1 MVGNVSVALY
11 AMLGAVGFVLLIAC
25 VNVANLLLVRAASR
39 ESEIALR
46 TALGAGRGRIV
57 RQLVTES
64 LVLAVGGAAL
74 GMVLAAWALDGALAL
89 IPRGL
94 PRAEEVGIDW
104 QVIAFTAALS
114 IIVGVLFGLV
124 PALHA
129 LRSEISN
136 MRRPGRGAAAGTNR
150 TRSLLVLAE
159 VALATVLLAGA
170 GLLIRSFERLTH
182 HDPGFNPSHL
192 VVFNMALPPMED
204 DPMNARVD
212 AVLARLRGLPGT
224 QRAAVAAALPLDPNA
239 PFGAHTSFR
248 VVGEPK
254 PAHGYE
260 PNSRVM
266 PVSPSYFGTLGLT
279 LVRGRWFTNADNR
292 RDAPAVIVIDQA
304 LAAKYFPNENPIGK
318 QLTFGFQ
325 HTFTASPSDTLT
337 MHGEIV
343 GIARSAAYTA
353 LGGKP
358 DPTTYVPYATA
369 PFGASFV
376 VRTRADPSVTE
387 ASIRHLMRDVD
398 PGAPIYELRT
408 MDDAL
413 SESLA
418 APRFYTTLLG
428 VFAGIALLLA
438 ALGIYGVISYI
449 VANRTRE
456 FGIRIALGATS
467 RDVTRLVVWRG
478 LALTV
483 GGIVIGAVAALA
495 LTRVIQSL
503 LFETAPTDVPTLVIG
518 ALVLAT
524 VATFAS
530 WLPARRASRTDPT
543 VAMRAE

>member
-1 MVGNVSVALY
+1 
-11 AMLGAVGFVLLIAC
+11 
-25 VNVANLLLVRAASR
+25 
-39 ESEIALR
+39 
-46 TALGAGRGRIV
+46 
-57 RQLVTES
+57 
-64 LVLAVGGAAL
+64 
-74 GMVLAAWALDGALAL
+74 
-89 IPRGL
+89 
-94 PRAEEVGIDW
+94 
-104 QVIAFTAALS
+104 
-114 IIVGVLFGLV
+114 
-124 PALHA
+124 
-129 LRSEISN
+129 
-136 MRRPGRGAAAGTNR
+136 
-150 TRSLLVLAE
+150 
-159 VALATVLLAGA
+159 
-170 GLLIRSFERLTH
+170 
-182 HDPGFNPSHL
+182 
-192 VVFNMALPPMED
+192 
-204 DPMNARVD
+204 
-212 AVLARLRGLPGT
+212 
-224 QRAAVAAALPLDPNA
+224 
-239 PFGAHTSFR
+239 
-248 VVGEPK
+248 
-254 PAHGYE
+254 
-260 PNSRVM
+260 
-266 PVSPSYFGTLGLT
+266 
-279 LVRGRWFTNADNR
+279 
-292 RDAPAVIVIDQA
+292 
-304 LAAKYFPNENPIGK
+304 
-318 QLTFGFQ
+318 
-325 HTFTASPSDTLT
+325 
-337 MHGEIV
+337 
-343 GIARSAAYTA
+343 
-353 LGGKP
+353 GKP